1 MAKHKSEDY
10 KTLAV
15 QYYLTKNIYIL
26 NIIMVQNIFIPINK

>member
-1 MAKHKSEDY
+1 MAKHKNEDY

-15 QYYLTKNIYIL
+15 QYHLTKNIYIL